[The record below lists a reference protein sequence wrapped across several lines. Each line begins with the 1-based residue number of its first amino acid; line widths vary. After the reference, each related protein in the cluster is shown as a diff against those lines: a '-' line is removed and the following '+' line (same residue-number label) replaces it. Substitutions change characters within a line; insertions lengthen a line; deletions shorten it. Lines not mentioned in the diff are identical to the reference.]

1 MTISTRRAILGR
13 VPPAPYVAAIIN
25 TSPDVVDMLRVVLEQ
40 AGIVVVSAFTHEIRD
55 GHVDLER
62 LLSQHKPNV
71 IVYDIAPPYA
81 ANWQLYQHLS
91 ESPSMQQ
98 CQVVLTSTNP
108 ARVTELSGEDR
119 RVYEIVGKPFDLDV
133 IVRAVKEAIRA
144 RPTR

>member
-1 MTISTRRAILGR
+1 M
-13 VPPAPYVAAIIN
+13 PPAPYVAAIIN

-108 ARVTELSGEDR
+108 ARVTELSGGDR